1 MKSTT
6 TTLQGGLRASEAQG
20 TPISA
25 EFEIE
30 DGRLQ
35 LSVYTMKGDTWTE
48 VVADSSKGAIKEAET
63 IKDVDDSRGNGA
75 KGGDGKGEGAPADRR
90 RDGGERECRVP
101 GGEHRPRVEE
111 RTGDRRGYLASGNDV

>member
-1 MKSTT
+1 LAVAMKSTT
-6 TTLQGGLRASEAQG
+6 TTLQGGLRAQG

-35 LSVYTMKGDTWTE
+35 LSVYTMKGDTLTE

-63 IKDVDDSRGNGA
+63 IKDVDDL
-75 KGGDGKGEGAPADRR
+75 KGQRR
-90 RDGGERECRVP
+90 K
-101 GGEHRPRVEE
+101 
-111 RTGDRRGYLASGNDV
+111 RR